1 MNDDLPSPRD
11 GLNDHLRQ
19 LEEFV
24 ARSET
29 EGVEAPPE
37 ASEMIA
43 RLREIILAL
52 DGLTATMDGDPP
64 PQGG

>member
-1 MNDDLPSPRD
+1 MTDDVASPRE

-29 EGVEAPPE
+29 EGGEVPAEAN
-37 ASEMIA
+37 EMIA

-52 DGLTATMDGDPP
+52 DGLTSTMQDPP
-64 PQGG
+64 PQDR

>member
-1 MNDDLPSPRD
+1 MTDELPSPRE

-24 ARSET
+24 ARAET
-29 EGVEAPPE
+29 EGSEIPIEA
-37 ASEMIA
+37 AEMIA

-52 DGLTATMDGDPP
+52 DGLASSMEGDKPAP
-64 PQGG
+64 